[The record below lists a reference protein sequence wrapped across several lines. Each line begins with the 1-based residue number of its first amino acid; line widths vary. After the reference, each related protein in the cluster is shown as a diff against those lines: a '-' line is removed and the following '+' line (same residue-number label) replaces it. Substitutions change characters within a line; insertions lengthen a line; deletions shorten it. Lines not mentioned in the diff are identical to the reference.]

1 MGTLKVEVYPCMFTD
16 KSIKEINSGHGCMNH
31 VSRFWAPCTSCHYA
45 MVYKIGINRS
55 ILVCSHGV
63 NFSDSRLLTSYYFL
77 RDSIIGNGD

>member
-1 MGTLKVEVYPCMFTD
+1 MGTLKVEVYPYMFID

-45 MVYKIGINRS
+45 MVYKIGINRY

>member
-1 MGTLKVEVYPCMFTD
+1 MGTLKVEVYPCMFTG

-45 MVYKIGINRS
+45 MVYKVGINRS

-77 RDSIIGNGD
+77 RDSIRGNGY